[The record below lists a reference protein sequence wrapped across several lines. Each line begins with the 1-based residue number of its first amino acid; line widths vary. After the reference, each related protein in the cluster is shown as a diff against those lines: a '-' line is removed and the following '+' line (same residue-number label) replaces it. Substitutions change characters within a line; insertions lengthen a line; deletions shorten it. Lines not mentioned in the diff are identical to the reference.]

1 VILTSYKFLCIPLFS
16 LILFSSCSNEKVI
29 EEEKFIEV
37 YVDLLI
43 MQDTTSANQNSI
55 DSIKSIVFQ
64 KHSITAKDY
73 EQTIELYNS
82 SPEKWDEFFD
92 KATAYVEK
100 LKQEAE
106 D

>member
-1 VILTSYKFLCIPLFS
+1 MLQTSLKFLSFPLLS
-16 LILFSSCSNEKVI
+16 IILFFSCSDEKII

-37 YVDLLI
+37 YIDLLI

-73 EQTIELYNS
+73 EQTIEQYNS
-82 SPEKWDEFFD
+82 SPEKWEEFFT

-106 D
+106 N

>member
-1 VILTSYKFLCIPLFS
+1 
-16 LILFSSCSNEKVI
+16 
-29 EEEKFIEV
+29 
-37 YVDLLI
+37 

-55 DSIKSIVFQ
+55 DSIKSVVFQ
-64 KHSITAKDY
+64 KHNITAKDY
-73 EQTIELYNS
+73 EQTIEHYNS
-82 SPEKWDEFFD
+82 SPDKWDEFFD